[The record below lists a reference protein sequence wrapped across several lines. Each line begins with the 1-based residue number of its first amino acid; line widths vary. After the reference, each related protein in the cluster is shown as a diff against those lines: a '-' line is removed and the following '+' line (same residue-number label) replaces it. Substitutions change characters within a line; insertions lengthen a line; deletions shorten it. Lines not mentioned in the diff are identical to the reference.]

1 MKMIHQ
7 YIIDTRQKHPLHFT
21 LLDPGKMNPD
31 DLVGL
36 AKQTAEAGTDG
47 FLIGGST
54 DLSLEKVDAS
64 VDAIKD
70 ITHLPVVLFPTH
82 ASSVSG
88 HADAIFFMSL
98 LNSESRQYLVGEQ
111 IASARWVKKT
121 GLEPL
126 SMAYLVV
133 APGMAAGKVGQ
144 AQPLPRDDPNLV
156 VSHALAGQYL
166 GMKYTYLEA
175 GSGAS
180 IPVPPE
186 IIEAVR
192 SEVETF
198 MIVGGGIK
206 SPKDAVRA
214 VKAGADIIV
223 TGTLVETSNELKEEM
238 SSLIKSIHLGSI

>member
-7 YIIDTRQKHPLHFT
+7 YIIETRQKHPLHFT
-21 LLDPGKMNPD
+21 LLDPGKMNAD

-64 VDAIKD
+64 VDAIKE
-70 ITHLPVVLFPTH
+70 ITHLPVILFPTH

-98 LNSESRQYLVGEQ
+98 LNSESRQFLVGEQ

-166 GMKYTYLEA
+166 GMNYIYLEA

-180 IPVPPE
+180 APVPAE
-186 IIEAVR
+186 IVKAVRDEIEALL
-192 SEVETF
+192 
-198 MIVGGGIK
+198 IVGGGIR
-206 SPKDAVRA
+206 SPEEASAA

-223 TGTLVETSNELKEEM
+223 TGTLVETSNKLKEEM
-238 SSLIKSIHLGSI
+238 SQLIEIIHSG